1 MNTENSSEIAV
12 REMELLLESQREAF
26 IREGAVSAE
35 TRIARLN
42 TAIDILIDNK
52 DRIVEVMSE
61 DFGNRSRHQS
71 LMSDLYSTIE
81 GLKHNR
87 KGVNKW
93 MRASKRPVQMPLN
106 LFGARARVE
115 YQPKGVV
122 GILGTWNFPINTV
135 FAPLG
140 GVLAAGNRA
149 VLKFSEITPG
159 TAALM
164 EELVERYF
172 ERDVVA
178 CISGGPAVGAAFS
191 SLEFDHLVFTG
202 AGSIG
207 KHVMRAAAENLTP
220 VTLELGG
227 KSPVIIARDADLKET
242 AVRIMTGKALNGGQ
256 VCLSPDYLFVP
267 EEQLETFLGHA
278 REYTAEAFPT
288 LRDNPDFTS
297 VVNERHRERLLG
309 YLEDAAAKG
318 ARIEELNAA
327 NEDFSQQDVT
337 HKIPFTLVVN
347 PTDDMKIMQEEI
359 FGPLIAVKPYKDVD
373 DCIAYINA
381 HDRPLGLYI
390 FSGDKAV
397 QNHILDNTL
406 SGGVTI
412 NDVMGHPSCE
422 DLPFGGIG
430 PSGLGHYRGY
440 EGFKEFSHARAV
452 YTQTK
457 INLQR
462 LGGMMPPYTKKC
474 EDTLD
479 GMIKK

>member
-1 MNTENSSEIAV
+1 MRLILAALLAVATGANAETLTILHTNDFHSRIEPINAYDSACPPEDNAAGTCFGGSARLVTTIRAARAAAPHSLLVDGGDQFQGSLFYTRYKGQAAAEMMNALGYDAMTVGNHEFDDGPEVLRGFMDAV
-12 REMELLLESQREAF
+12 GFPVLMSNAD
-26 IREGAVSAE
+26 VSAE
-35 TRIARLN
+35 PAL
-42 TAIDILIDNK
+42 AGADMLYPPV
-52 DRIVEVMSE
+52 DRSGEMT
-61 DFGNRSRHQS
+61 QQ
-71 LMSDLYSTIE
+71 
-81 GLKHNR
+81 
-87 KGVNKW
+87 W
-93 MRASKRPVQMPLN
+93 SKEN
-106 LFGARARVE
+106 GD
-115 YQPKGVV
+115 G
-122 GILGTWNFPINTV
+122 
-135 FAPLG
+135 
-140 GVLAAGNRA
+140 
-149 VLKFSEITPG
+149 S
-159 TAALM
+159 
-164 EELVERYF
+164 F
-172 ERDVVA
+172 EQIQA
-178 CISGGPAVGAAFS
+178 
-191 SLEFDHLVFTG
+191 
-202 AGSIG
+202 
-207 KHVMRAAAENLTP
+207 
-220 VTLELGG
+220 
-227 KSPVIIARDADLKET
+227 
-242 AVRIMTGKALNGGQ
+242 
-256 VCLSPDYLFVP
+256 
-267 EEQLETFLGHA
+267 
-278 REYTAEAFPT
+278 